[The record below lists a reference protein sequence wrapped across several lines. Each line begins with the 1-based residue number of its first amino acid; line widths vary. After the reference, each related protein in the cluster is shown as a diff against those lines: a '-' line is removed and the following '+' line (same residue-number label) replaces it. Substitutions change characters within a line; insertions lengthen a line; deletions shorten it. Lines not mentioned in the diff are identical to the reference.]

1 MNASALTMQEII
13 RTVEPETDLEKRLF
27 SFLTD
32 SRYVD
37 LNSYEC
43 PDCQELP
50 ERESDLEDC
59 ENERDS
65 LQQSV
70 DAALEQLKEAIE
82 LLEE

>member
-37 LNSYEC
+37 LNSYKC
-43 PDCQELP
+43 PDCKDMVEND
-50 ERESDLEDC
+50 ELEDC